1 MAMYPV
7 TLSSIEQVASLYN
20 NIKPVNSA
28 KHRGKD
34 TRPIA
39 SRARSWERVGKVSDN
54 HYYLALYDEWY
65 GTIHRP
71 IEWIDD
77 TCIIRN
83 GRGESAHT
91 SHYSFL
97 SRFLPAGMDFFIRSG
112 KQFIRVGGTDFY
124 LPKVHNDEHLAF
136 KLDNDKLKWVM
147 QHTPYQIPR
156 VRVDKVEKAKYKEG
170 IKEFVEWAWTM
181 LPLLNGQYKASYQE
195 SRDRCRQ
202 IGMSRTGVDG
212 NKFMEVLC
220 DKGNEHRLSIVCEY
234 MSHIENT
241 TRSEWD
247 SSLRAWKTPTL
258 FDDPKKFRSSMNSF
272 INKFGMF
279 TRVV

>member
-1 MAMYPV
+1 
-7 TLSSIEQVASLYN
+7 
-20 NIKPVNSA
+20 
-28 KHRGKD
+28 
-34 TRPIA
+34 
-39 SRARSWERVGKVSDN
+39 
-54 HYYLALYDEWY
+54 
-65 GTIHRP
+65 
-71 IEWIDD
+71 
-77 TCIIRN
+77 
-83 GRGESAHT
+83 
-91 SHYSFL
+91 
-97 SRFLPAGMDFFIRSG
+97 MDFFIRSG

-156 VRVDKVEKAKYKEG
+156 VRVDKVEKARYKEG

-234 MSHIENT
+234 MSHIENN